1 MELTKYEYFNY
12 EAYKFEFEGLDAI
25 IVKPNVKPNG
35 KWVYKTEYFTAFPDT
50 QNEFLERGYH
60 LCYNKNFTRW
70 APDSD
75 LERKGRFIKL
85 ISSEFGLSEK
95 CIPIGMSCGGLYA
108 CKVAAKYPE
117 LIDVLYIDAPVMN
130 LLSCPCDLGI
140 GSSNLFDEYYRVMK
154 TTKSELLSYRD
165 NPIDKMDILLKN
177 DIPVVLV
184 AGGSDTVV
192 PFEENGALLEKYYK
206 ENGGRIKVYI
216 KPECGHHPHGL
227 EDFKKVVDDVENYSR
242 ENGNY

>member
-1 MELTKYEYFNY
+1 MQYEKFDYFNY
-12 EAYKFEFEGLDAI
+12 EAYKFQFDGLNAI
-25 IVKPNVKPNG
+25 VVKPNVKPNG

-50 QNEFLERGYH
+50 QNEFLDRGYH
-60 LCYNKNFTRW
+60 LLYNENFTRW

-75 LERKGRFIKL
+75 LKRKGEFIKFV
-85 ISSEFGLSEK
+85 SKEFGLSKK

-108 CKVAAKYPE
+108 CKTAAMFPE

-130 LLSCPCDLGI
+130 LLSCPCDLGV
-140 GSSNLFDEYYRVMK
+140 GNSQLFDEYYRVMK
-154 TTKSELLSYRD
+154 ISKSELLSYRE

-177 DIPVVLV
+177 DIPVVMV
-184 AGGSDTVV
+184 AGGSDVIV
-192 PFEENGALLEKYYK
+192 PYEENGAILERFYK

-227 EDFKKVVDDVENYSR
+227 EDYKKVVDDVELFSK
-242 ENGNY
+242 ENKS